1 MQGNVVRHPAAD
13 QAPAREA
20 ADRAARLMHDAREE
34 FIVEFLAWMRH
45 AHPSRDDAMQ
55 EIEIAAAT
63 LRQLAQ
69 VNTRGG

>member
-1 MQGNVVRHPAAD
+1 
-13 QAPAREA
+13 
-20 ADRAARLMHDAREE
+20 MHDAREN